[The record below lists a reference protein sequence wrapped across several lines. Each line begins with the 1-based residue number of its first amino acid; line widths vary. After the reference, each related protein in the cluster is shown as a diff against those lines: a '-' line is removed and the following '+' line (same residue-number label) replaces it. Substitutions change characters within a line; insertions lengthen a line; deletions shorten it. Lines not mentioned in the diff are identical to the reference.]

1 VGQEEVN
8 QATAVR
14 RAALGFLAR
23 KLGYLLAMVLV
34 VTALTSALSKLLPGD
49 VAVAVLGS
57 QATEEN
63 VAALRA
69 KLGLDAPWPVQYGRW
84 LKGVATGDFGH
95 SPRTGESVMQAIA
108 ERLPIT
114 LEVVVLAQ
122 LLALAIGVPLGIWG
136 AARRDGW
143 VDRLITG
150 TAFGLIA
157 LPGYLLAMGLI
168 YLFAVNLGWLPAS
181 GYVPWDEDAWGHVRS
196 LILPV
201 ATLGVVEWPALARTL
216 RSDMITTLREDYILM
231 ARAKGLRW
239 PRILFLH
246 ALKPSSLALVTVVGL
261 TLGRLVGGALIL
273 EVIFSLPGIG
283 QMIVESIL
291 TRDFITLQGAVVFVT
306 LGFLLVNF
314 AVDLLYGVL
323 DPRIRHGHA

>member
-1 VGQEEVN
+1 MSPG
-8 QATAVR
+8 TALNH
-14 RAALGFLAR
+14 RALPLLAR
-23 KLGYLLAMVLV
+23 KLVYLLAMVLV
-34 VTALTSALSKLLPGD
+34 VTALTSAMTKLLPGD

-84 LKGVATGDFGH
+84 LAGVARGDLGH
-95 SPRTGESVMQAIA
+95 SPRTGESVAQAIG
-108 ERLPIT
+108 ERLPVT
-114 LEVVVLAQ
+114 LEVVALSQ

-168 YLFAVNLGWLPAS
+168 YLFAVTLGWLPAS
-181 GYVPWDEDAWGHVRS
+181 GYVAWDEDPRGHLRCLV
-196 LILPV
+196 LPV
-201 ATLGVVEWPALARTL
+201 LTLGLVEWPALARTL

-239 PRILFLH
+239 PRVLFVH
-246 ALKPSSLALVTVVGL
+246 ALKPSCLALVTVVGL
-261 TLGRLVGGALIL
+261 TLGRLVGGALVL

-306 LGFLLVNF
+306 LGFLLVNV
-314 AVDLLYGVL
+314 AVDLLYGLL
-323 DPRIRHGHA
+323 DPRLRHGQS